1 MEVCPTGARMYGN
14 LRDKKG
20 DLVKFLKEHT
30 TQVLRPH
37 LNTGSK
43 LYYNALSSEVR

>member
-1 MEVCPTGARMYGN
+1 MYGN
-14 LRDKKG
+14 LRDKNSA
-20 DLVKFLKEHT
+20 LVKFLKEHT
-30 TQVLRPH
+30 TQVLRAN